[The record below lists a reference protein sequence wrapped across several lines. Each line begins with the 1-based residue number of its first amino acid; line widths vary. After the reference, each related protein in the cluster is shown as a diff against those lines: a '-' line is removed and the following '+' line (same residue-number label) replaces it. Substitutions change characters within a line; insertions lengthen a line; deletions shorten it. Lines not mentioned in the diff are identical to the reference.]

1 MGPSGPCIRSAAN
14 QSLHLVRVRVRVG
27 VRVLVSVGVKLLL
40 LTEWLEPVAPPQQ
53 VIKEELDQPVVAVL
67 AMHLQQDLGT
77 DGRLGT
83 VDGLCAARRVVGHH
97 ASGRARAHHLDVV
110 G

>member
-1 MGPSGPCIRSAAN
+1 MWSEPRDTRPSGPCIRSAAN
-14 QSLHLVRVRVRVG
+14 QSLHLVRVRIRVG
-27 VRVLVSVGVKLLL
+27 VRVL
-40 LTEWLEPVAPPQQ
+40 EWLEPVAPPQQ
-53 VIKEELDQPVVAVL
+53 VVEEQLDQPVVAVL

-83 VDGLCAARRVVGHH
+83 VDGLGAARRIVGHH